1 LTSLSPSRTSKLDW
15 HGAMTRLTQLAT
27 KRKRRAILSGW
38 AVIVDLA
45 AISAAYL
52 TASLLRLGSMDED
65 QLVRILICILPI
77 YMGVALNNQSHH
89 VTTLLNGFRSV
100 WRATTSFAF
109 AAGAML
115 LVAFFMK
122 IGEDFSRL
130 LFGIGTMLA
139 LTLLV
144 LWRYSLVRI
153 GRRYLGHSPFA
164 DLCIY
169 DGVERGALSGEGSID
184 AEAVGLASPCPSDPT
199 VVANLARVAYGMD
212 RVIIHCRPEQRM
224 QWVSTLR
231 SLDVPSEIV
240 TPELTDLYPLGIG
253 QRSGEASLLLGGGPL
268 PWTQRALKRS
278 FDLAVTV
285 LLLPLLLPLLAV
297 IALIVKLDSP
307 GPAFF
312 RQERIG
318 LGNRKFHILKFRTM
332 RVESC
337 DANGDQSTSRFDDR
351 ITRVGGF
358 LRRSSLDEV
367 PQFLNVLTGSMSI
380 VGPRPHAMGSR
391 AENALFWDIDD
402 RYWHRH
408 SVKPG
413 LTGLAQVRG
422 YRGATEI
429 RSDLTNRLQSDLEY
443 IADWSLRT
451 DIRIL
456 FQTFSVL
463 LHKNAF

>member
-1 LTSLSPSRTSKLDW
+1 
-15 HGAMTRLTQLAT
+15 MTRLTQLAS
-27 KRKRRAILSGW
+27 KKKRRTILSVW
-38 AVIVDLA
+38 AVVVDLA
-45 AISAAYL
+45 AISAAFL
-52 TASLLRLGSMDED
+52 IASLLRIGSIDEE
-65 QLVRILICILPI
+65 QIVRILICILPI
-77 YMGVALNNQSHH
+77 YMGVALNNKSHH
-89 VTTLLNGFRSV
+89 VTTLLHGFKSA
-100 WRATTSFAF
+100 WRAATSFAF

-130 LFGIGTMLA
+130 LFGFGTVLA
-139 LTLLV
+139 LAMLT
-144 LWRYSLVRI
+144 LWRYGLVRV
-153 GRRYLGHSPFA
+153 GRRYLGASPFA

-169 DGVERGALSGEGSID
+169 DGVNRSTLSGEGSID
-184 AEAVGLASPCPSDPT
+184 AEAVGLSSPYPNDPV
-199 VVANLARVAYGMD
+199 VVANLARVAHGMD
-212 RVIIHCRPEQRM
+212 RVVVHCQPEQRT
-224 QWVSTLR
+224 QWAFMLR

-240 TPELTDLYPLGIG
+240 TPELTDLVPLGVSH
-253 QRSGEASLLLGGGPL
+253 RSGQASLLLGGGQL
-268 PWTQRALKRS
+268 PWNQRALKRT
-278 FDLAVTV
+278 FDLAVTLPV
-285 LLLPLLLPLLAV
+285 LPLLLPFLAV
-297 IALIVKLDSP
+297 IALAVKLDSP

-332 RVESC
+332 RLESC
-337 DANGDQSTSRFDDR
+337 DANGDQSTSRSDDR
-351 ITRVGGF
+351 ITRIGQF
-358 LRRSSLDEV
+358 LRRTSLDEV

-443 IADWSLRT
+443 IEEWSLTT
-451 DIRIL
+451 DIRII
-456 FQTFSVL
+456 FQTFAVL